1 MMKNEF
7 YKYLCCGYDKIRNSY
22 ANGSRGF
29 RDYHREIQIR
39 FIIHRGDYRIKG
51 TAGYVGG

>member
-39 FIIHRGDYRIKG
+39 FIIQRGDHRIKG